1 MPANSSTSSAS
12 NSSTGASTNVFC
24 NTCGVSP
31 SIHSSTSAFLQI
43 APWCALLLRCTKS
56 NCLSN
61 NVLEIGKVCF
71 LRISSGSIPT
81 NTASKLSAKSLGGN
95 SLMAGSVG
103 ACSTM
108 VVTPS
113 SPNAECDR
121 SHGFLLLAVKN
132 TFVRITLRKGNNIL
146 CPYGILRINS
156 GCRPSHFPL
165 AKARTGISGGFL
177 TKHRLHSLHI
187 GACSSPVHMRCVTRR
202 LCKSICT
209 F

>member
-1 MPANSSTSSAS
+1 M
-12 NSSTGASTNVFC
+12 
-24 NTCGVSP
+24 
-31 SIHSSTSAFLQI
+31 
-43 APWCALLLRCTKS
+43 
-56 NCLSN
+56 
-61 NVLEIGKVCF
+61 
-71 LRISSGSIPT
+71 RISCGSIPT

-95 SLMAGSVG
+95 SLMAGKVG

-121 SHGFLLLAVKN
+121 SQGFLLLAVKN
-132 TFVRITLRKGNNIL
+132 TLVRITLRKGNNIL

-177 TKHRLHSLHI
+177 TKHRLHSLHK
-187 GACSSPVHMRCVTRR
+187 GACSSPVHMRFVTRR
-202 LCKSICT
+202 LCKSIWTLSPVCNRT
-209 F
+209 VGQDLKTSSDGTSGQVDTYSFGSNSKQTLSSF